1 MYPYPFLKKKIFK
14 IKAVAKNGDKIK
26 AERGDIM
33 KTLKNIG
40 ELLFK
45 LGKHI
50 AIHLFVDFLLEI
62 I

>member
-1 MYPYPFLKKKIFK
+1 MIKVLK
-14 IKAVAKNGDKIK
+14 
-26 AERGDIM
+26 
-33 KTLKNIG
+33 TIG
-40 ELLFK
+40 ELLLK

>member
-1 MYPYPFLKKKIFK
+1 M
-14 IKAVAKNGDKIK
+14 AKNGGKIK
-26 AERGDIM
+26 LRKGEKIM
-33 KTLKNIG
+33 IKVLKTIG